1 MFLYVFFF
9 IFCLQTVQYWA
20 DISILVNMQICSCHP
35 SIPARYIAFLLL
47 NFNIHTYVH
56 MSLTYYKRLN
66 EGIISVKTESMT
78 SNFWPNTYFQC
89 STTCKNN
96 FRQNW
101 INGGF
106 CPNTYN
112 FPSISNSPLWPRY
125 LVSLIIWF
133 STLFDFPR
141 YWIFQTAVLSEL
153 VIDWIIIIGC
163 VESCQREMGCW
174 YLLSRLKIQMF
185 ENVT

>member
-1 MFLYVFFF
+1 MFLYVFFLYF
-9 IFCLQTVQYWA
+9 ASRQSNIEQISQYL
-20 DISILVNMQICSCHP
+20 SICKSVLVTHP
-35 SIPARYIAFLLL
+35 SQPDILLFCFSTL
-47 NFNIHTYVH
+47 RNIHTYVH

-66 EGIISVKTESMT
+66 EGIISVNTESMT

-112 FPSISNSPLWPRY
+112 FPLNEQFPIAAS
-125 LVSLIIWF
+125 
-133 STLFDFPR
+133 LFDLFHSPH
-141 YWIFQTAVLSEL
+141 YMISQTAVLSEL

-163 VESCQREMGCW
+163 VESCQREIGCW
-174 YLLSRLKIQMF
+174 YLLSRLKIQLF